1 MSTFDHPPRPSS
13 QGLALAALATI
24 LALAAVTLSQ
34 CRQVGDSLTGTGV
47 TVLNPTLNARSD
59 CIHQCNDRFQSDHS
73 AEVRRHDSALD
84 SCGDD
89 SDCIHAE
96 NRMHHD
102 RQLAIVRAMQACKKN
117 CHSTGP
123 GAAGN

>member
-1 MSTFDHPPRPSS
+1 MTHFDHLPRRVSR
-13 QGLALAALATI
+13 GLALAALAAV
-24 LALAAVTLSQ
+24 LAVAAVTLSQ
-34 CRQVGDSLTGTGV
+34 CRHVGDSLTGAGV
-47 TVLNPTLNARSD
+47 TVLNATLNAHSD
-59 CIHQCNDRFQSDHS
+59 CIHRCNDTFHSDHD

-89 SDCIHAE
+89 SDCVRAE

-102 RQLAIVRAMQACKKN
+102 RQQAIVRNMQSCKKG
-117 CHSTGP
+117 CHSRGP